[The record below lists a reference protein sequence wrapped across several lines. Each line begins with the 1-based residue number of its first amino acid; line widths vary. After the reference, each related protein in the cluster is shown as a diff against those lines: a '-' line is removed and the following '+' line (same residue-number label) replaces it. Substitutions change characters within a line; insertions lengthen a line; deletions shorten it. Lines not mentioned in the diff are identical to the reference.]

1 MTHEL
6 RVERVIDAE
15 PEAVFDAFTEP
26 GGQVA
31 FYQGPVPGWIVRS
44 TCDLRVGGVWSV
56 EFGPAA
62 DQLYRHRQDAT
73 YEEMAGYWPSST
85 ADYAAPMNELP
96 KVVFSKTLE
105 DEDAGWPESRVA
117 RGDLAAEV
125 DRLRRESG
133 KAVVAYG
140 GAAFAQSLARL
151 DLIDEYRLVTHP
163 VAIGEGARLFKD
175 LPAPIRLRHVETRPF
190 KSATVHVYER
200 T

>member
-1 MTHEL
+1 MT
-6 RVERVIDAE
+6 
-15 PEAVFDAFTEP
+15 EARIVLMMGISLD
-26 GGQVA
+26 GIVA
-31 FYQGPVPGWIVRS
+31 VPSGS
-44 TCDLRVGGVWSV
+44 DLRPVMEGTAGL
-56 EFGPAA
+56 PAEDPELTRLKMA
-62 DQLYRHRQDAT
+62 WLWETGTHIMGRIT

-133 KAVVAYG
+133 KDVVAYG

>member
-1 MTHEL
+1 MT
-6 RVERVIDAE
+6 
-15 PEAVFDAFTEP
+15 EARIVLMMGISLD
-26 GGQVA
+26 GIVA
-31 FYQGPVPGWIVRS
+31 VPSGS
-44 TCDLRVGGVWSV
+44 DLRPVMEGTAGL
-56 EFGPAA
+56 PAEDPELTRLKMA
-62 DQLYRHRQDAT
+62 WLWETGTHIMGRIT

-85 ADYAAPMNELP
+85 ADYAAPMNALP

-175 LPAPIRLRHVETRPF
+175 LPAAIRLRHVETRPF
-190 KSATVHVYER
+190 ESATVHVYER

>member
-1 MTHEL
+1 MTEARIVLMMGISLDGIVAVPSGPGLRPIMEGTAGLPAEDPEL
-6 RVERVIDAE
+6 TRMKMAWLWETGAHIMGR
-15 PEAVFDAFTEP
+15 T
-26 GGQVA
+26 
-31 FYQGPVPGWIVRS
+31 
-44 TCDLRVGGVWSV
+44 
-56 EFGPAA
+56 
-62 DQLYRHRQDAT
+62 T

-85 ADYAAPMNELP
+85 ADYAAPMNEIP

-117 RGDLAAEV
+117 RGELADEI

-133 KAVVAYG
+133 KDVVAYG

-163 VAIGEGARLFKD
+163 VAVGEGARLFRD
-175 LPAPIRLRHVETRPF
+175 LPAPVRLRHLETRPF
-190 KSATVHVYER
+190 ASATVHVYAR

>member
-1 MTHEL
+1 MT
-6 RVERVIDAE
+6 
-15 PEAVFDAFTEP
+15 EARIVLMMGISLD
-26 GGQVA
+26 GIVA
-31 FYQGPVPGWIVRS
+31 VPSGS
-44 TCDLRVGGVWSV
+44 DLRPVMEGTAGL
-56 EFGPAA
+56 PAEDPELTRLKMA
-62 DQLYRHRQDAT
+62 WLWETGTHIMGRIT